1 MGTVTPKKVLRL
13 QERTRVGQRRRQG
26 TERTCIGAPS
36 RECGDVNRGLYHA
49 QKPIPIRGDEHL
61 DPDQESRH
69 ESNGEAPDCRGT
81 CKHPGRPKSMNPT
94 RSRVP
99 PISTLAQPRT
109 TAEDRLFIDPGTR
122 QRGPQAEIVTR
133 QLAASTGNR
142 MASRLGRFRVKSANT
157 RNGVSSIL
165 PPVRPMPPRRGW

>member
-1 MGTVTPKKVLRL
+1 MITKPINKSGEPVGDRNPQEGPSSARENEGRAEAPAGNRKNVHWGPEPGGGDGT
-13 QERTRVGQRRRQG
+13 
-26 TERTCIGAPS
+26 
-36 RECGDVNRGLYHA
+36 DVYDHV

-94 RSRVP
+94 RSRMP
-99 PISTLAQPRT
+99 PISILAQPRT

-133 QLAASTGNR
+133 QAAASTGNR
-142 MASRLGRFRVKSANT
+142 MASR
-157 RNGVSSIL
+157 
-165 PPVRPMPPRRGW
+165 